1 MHMLCSL
8 EDSNTWFSKQKLML
22 YIIKYKAKVVSKNCV
37 CNYWYHY
44 PMIMRVT
51 TWLSSPKPKTA
62 QTNWS
67 IGKLIS
73 ISHAS
78 LVSRY
83 MYTINW
89 VSQVIFTQKV
99 DSGSFQFSE
108 IFSRLIL
115 LEIDIVKSIISLQR
129 SFFVCILSE
138 TLYMIYFVT
147 CIWGYRLFLIYSKM
161 FIIIDISH

>member
-1 MHMLCSL
+1 MLCSL

-44 PMIMRVT
+44 PMIMRIT
-51 TWLSSPKPKTA
+51 TWLSSPEPKTA
-62 QTNWS
+62 QINWS

-99 DSGSFQFSE
+99 DSGRFQFSE
-108 IFSRLIL
+108 IFFSINFAK
-115 LEIDIVKSIISLQR
+115 IDIVKSIISLQR
-129 SFFVCILSE
+129 SFFWCILSE
-138 TLYMIYFVT
+138 KLYMIYFVT
-147 CIWGYRLFLIYSKM
+147 CIWGYRFFLIYSTM

>member
-1 MHMLCSL
+1 MLCSL

-51 TWLSSPKPKTA
+51 TWLSSPEPKTA

-99 DSGSFQFSE
+99 DSGRFQFSV
-108 IFSRLIL
+108 IFFSSNFSRDRYC
-115 LEIDIVKSIISLQR
+115 EKYHFTTEK
-129 SFFVCILSE
+129 FFVCILSE
-138 TLYMIYFVT
+138 KLYMIYFVT
-147 CIWGYRLFLIYSKM
+147 CIWGYRFFWIYSKM

>member
-1 MHMLCSL
+1 MLCSL

-22 YIIKYKAKVVSKNCV
+22 YIIKYKAKVVSENCV

-51 TWLSSPKPKTA
+51 TWLSSPEPKTA
-62 QTNWS
+62 LTNWS

-99 DSGSFQFSE
+99 DFNLVWY
-108 IFSRLIL
+108 FSRVIL

-138 TLYMIYFVT
+138 KLYMIYFVT
-147 CIWGYRLFLIYSKM
+147 CIWGYRFFLIYSKM

>member
-22 YIIKYKAKVVSKNCV
+22 YIIKYKAKVVSENCV

-44 PMIMRVT
+44 PMIMRLT
-51 TWLSSPKPKTA
+51 TWLSSPEPKTA

-99 DSGSFQFSE
+99 DSGRFQFSE
-108 IFSRLIL
+108 IFFSINFAK
-115 LEIDIVKSIISLQR
+115 IDIVKSIISLQR

-138 TLYMIYFVT
+138 KLYMI
-147 CIWGYRLFLIYSKM
+147 
-161 FIIIDISH
+161 

>member
-51 TWLSSPKPKTA
+51 TWLSSPEPKTA

-73 ISHAS
+73 VSHAS

-83 MYTINW
+83 MYSSIGYHKWFSLKRSIQVDFNLVW
-89 VSQVIFTQKV
+89 YFSRVIF
-99 DSGSFQFSE
+99 
-108 IFSRLIL
+108 

-138 TLYMIYFVT
+138 KLYMIYFVT
-147 CIWGYRLFLIYSKM
+147 CIWGYRFFLIYSKM

>member
-1 MHMLCSL
+1 MLCSL
-8 EDSNTWFSKQKLML
+8 GDSNTWFGKQKLML

-51 TWLSSPKPKTA
+51 TWLSSPEPKTA

-73 ISHAS
+73 ISHVS

-99 DSGSFQFSE
+99 DSGRFQFSV
-108 IFSRLIL
+108 IFFSSNFARV
-115 LEIDIVKSIISLQR
+115 DIVKSIISLQR

-138 TLYMIYFVT
+138 KLYMIYFVT
-147 CIWGYRLFLIYSKM
+147 CIWGYRFFWIYSKM

>member
-1 MHMLCSL
+1 MLCSL

-44 PMIMRVT
+44 PMIMRIT
-51 TWLSSPKPKTA
+51 TWLSSPEPKTA
-62 QTNWS
+62 QINWS

-99 DSGSFQFSE
+99 DSGRFQFSE
-108 IFSRLIL
+108 IFFSINFAK
-115 LEIDIVKSIISLQR
+115 IDIVKSIISLQR
-129 SFFVCILSE
+129 SFFWCILSE
-138 TLYMIYFVT
+138 KLYMIYFVT
-147 CIWGYRLFLIYSKM
+147 CIWGYRFFLIYSTM
-161 FIIIDISH
+161 FIFIDISH

>member
-1 MHMLCSL
+1 MLCSL

-44 PMIMRVT
+44 PMIMRAT
-51 TWLSSPKPKTA
+51 TWLSSPEPKTA

-67 IGKLIS
+67 IGTCKLIS

-99 DSGSFQFSE
+99 DSGRFQFSV
-108 IFSRLIL
+108 IFFSSNFSRDRYCKKYHFT
-115 LEIDIVKSIISLQR
+115 LEKL
-129 SFFVCILSE
+129 FVCI
-138 TLYMIYFVT
+138 
-147 CIWGYRLFLIYSKM
+147 
-161 FIIIDISH
+161 

>member
-1 MHMLCSL
+1 MLCSL

-51 TWLSSPKPKTA
+51 TWLSSPEPKTA

-99 DSGSFQFSE
+99 DSGRFQFSE
-108 IFSRLIL
+108 IFFSINFAK
-115 LEIDIVKSIISLQR
+115 IDIVKSIISLQR
-129 SFFVCILSE
+129 SFFWCILSE
-138 TLYMIYFVT
+138 KLYMIYFVT
-147 CIWGYRLFLIYSKM
+147 CIWGYRFFLIYSTM

>member
-1 MHMLCSL
+1 MLCSL

-22 YIIKYKAKVVSKNCV
+22 YIIKYKAKVVYKNCV

-51 TWLSSPKPKTA
+51 TWLSSPEPKTA

-67 IGKLIS
+67 IGKLIL

-99 DSGSFQFSE
+99 DSGRFQFSV
-108 IFSRLIL
+108 IFFSSNFARDRYCKKYHFTT
-115 LEIDIVKSIISLQR
+115 EK
-129 SFFVCILSE
+129 FFVCILSE
-138 TLYMIYFVT
+138 KLYMIYFVT
-147 CIWGYRLFLIYSKM
+147 CIWGYRFFLIYSKM

>member
-51 TWLSSPKPKTA
+51 TWLSSPEPKTA

-73 ISHAS
+73 VSHAS

-99 DSGSFQFSE
+99 DSGRFQFSV
-108 IFSRLIL
+108 IFFSSNFARDRYCKKYHFTSEKFFCVHFKWKIVY
-115 LEIDIVKSIISLQR
+115 DI
-129 SFFVCILSE
+129 FC
-138 TLYMIYFVT
+138 YMHMGI
-147 CIWGYRLFLIYSKM
+147 
-161 FIIIDISH
+161 

>member
-8 EDSNTWFSKQKLML
+8 EDSNTWFSKQKLTL

-51 TWLSSPKPKTA
+51 TWLSSPEPKTA

-67 IGKLIS
+67 IVNLIS

-99 DSGSFQFSE
+99 DSGRFQFSV
-108 IFSRLIL
+108 IFFSSNFSRDRYCKKYHFT
-115 LEIDIVKSIISLQR
+115 LEKL
-129 SFFVCILSE
+129 FVCI
-138 TLYMIYFVT
+138 
-147 CIWGYRLFLIYSKM
+147 
-161 FIIIDISH
+161 